1 MGLFKSKEERRIE
14 REMKI
19 RQGVRAIEKSIRQQE
34 KFSEDFIKNARH
46 AQQIGDQGQYQFIR
60 SALKKTAAVKKMLER
75 QLLSIKNAML
85 IQQQAAAS
93 AQFAESMNLMAKEIG
108 RTFGEMDLTKTQA
121 EWEKAVAQAG
131 SIEERME
138 IFLDSMEQSAIAG
151 SGTTAKEE
159 LVSDDEIDR
168 MIQADVLAAE
178 KTELGKLDELESEI
192 AKELGATKQTDYRQC
207 APGVIGRVL
216 SHELRA
222 QKYRRVRPHV
232 WRHSVCRSGVCMV
245 ALRASRL
252 RRGR

>member
-14 REMKI
+14 REMRI

-60 SALKKTAAVKKMLER
+60 SALKKTATVKKMLER

-93 AQFAESMNLMAKEIG
+93 AQFAESMNLMSQEIG

-121 EWEKAVAQAG
+121 QWEKAVAQAG
-131 SIEERME
+131 SIEERMD
-138 IFLDSMEQSAIAG
+138 IFLDSMEQSATSGEPASAG
-151 SGTTAKEE
+151 GA
-159 LVSDDEIDR
+159 LVTDDEIDR

-192 AKELGATKQTDYRQC
+192 AKELGATKQKD
-207 APGVIGRVL
+207 
-216 SHELRA
+216 
-222 QKYRRVRPHV
+222 
-232 WRHSVCRSGVCMV
+232 
-245 ALRASRL
+245 
-252 RRGR
+252 